1 MPIRVG
7 SGNTRIVPPYV
18 QDAIAA
24 SKIQTQLVTLNRKGK
39 IGERTLNFKIGGKPV
54 QTDEAIRALMDGKS
68 VRATVMEFKKVGGA
82 KLLGI
87 GPQRGK
93 VRVKGINIAT
103 LDSVRELQSFAK
115 KNVFD
120 PNQRAAGGG

>member
-7 SGNTRIVPPYV
+7 SGNTRIVPPYM
-18 QDAIAA
+18 QDGIAA

-39 IGERTLNFKIGGKPV
+39 IGERTLNFKIGGKQV
-54 QTDEAIRALMDGKS
+54 QTDEAIRALKDGKS

-93 VRVKGINIAT
+93 VRVKGINIVT
-103 LDSVRELQSFAK
+103 LDSVKELQSFAN

-120 PNQRAAGGG
+120 ANQRLAGGG